1 MLVGRPNGRLEYR
14 TCFADSPRCYI
25 KVRGADFGK
34 RGAKNFN
41 ARVASATGGGTIE
54 LHLDGT
60 DGPLAGTLPVP
71 NTGGASKWQMES
83 ATVKVPEGTHDLYFV
98 FKGPHSQELL
108 NFDYWLFR

>member
-1 MLVGRPNGRLEYR
+1 M
-14 TCFADSPRCYI
+14 
-25 KVRGADFGK
+25 RGADFGK